1 MSFRTICRNRFH
13 RLQNNNFSMR
23 VELTIMISILLMLLR
38 TALNTLCKI
47 SITAVILSIR
57 NNIIYQTTEGSNKG
71 PKKRNR
77 HQGIYCM
84 KWVSYN
90 NKSNYNKLMN
100 SLSLAMV
107 LLINKKIL
115 PEEWL
120 KLMRLIQEKRLAKS
134 SQKLTILKGPF
145 RN

>member
-1 MSFRTICRNRFH
+1 
-13 RLQNNNFSMR
+13 
-23 VELTIMISILLMLLR
+23 MLLR

-47 SITAVILSIR
+47 SITTVILSIQ
-57 NNIIYQTTEGSNKG
+57 NNIIYQITEGSNKG

-77 HQGIYCM
+77 HQDIYCM

-100 SLSLAMV
+100 SMSLAMV
-107 LLINKKIL
+107 LLINKKTL

-120 KLMRLIQEKRLAKS
+120 KLMRLIQEKR
-134 SQKLTILKGPF
+134 
-145 RN
+145 

>member
-1 MSFRTICRNRFH
+1 MSFRTICRNRFC
-13 RLQNNNFSMR
+13 RLQNNSFSMR

-47 SITAVILSIR
+47 SITTVILSIQ
-57 NNIIYQTTEGSNKG
+57 NNIIYQITEGSNKG

-77 HQGIYCM
+77 HQDIYCM

-100 SLSLAMV
+100 SMSLAMV
-107 LLINKKIL
+107 LLINKKTL

-120 KLMRLIQEKRLAKS
+120 KLMRLIQEKR
-134 SQKLTILKGPF
+134 
-145 RN
+145 